1 MEDSVVRATT
11 LRQVVKM
18 LRKHGKAREI
28 HVRVACPPI
37 MAPCSYGIDM
47 STVRELFVPRLLGI
61 QPQGDLSEEELKK
74 LSDDL
79 GTDSLRYLTLE
90 ALTQAIDLPEDK
102 LCLGCLTG
110 RYPTP
115 WGGKLYEQAL
125 RTQDRAGTGRTYEKA
140 VVPGSS

>member
-1 MEDSVVRATT
+1 
-11 LRQVVKM
+11 
-18 LRKHGKAREI
+18 
-28 HVRVACPPI
+28 